1 MGLSAILS
9 DLNCKIIFGSIFW
22 SHKNM
27 VPIVDAA
34 GSVWQVKEGSNCRAV
49 RGNLLVYGNVL
60 YLDWGDG
67 CMGEYDCPVHP
78 AV

>member
-1 MGLSAILS
+1 
-9 DLNCKIIFGSIFW
+9 
-22 SHKNM
+22 M

-67 CMGEYDCPVHP
+67 YMGEYDCPVHP